1 MKMYNLN
8 EEEVKMIE
16 KHRDSIKRKEERGK
30 REHEIIQSAL
40 HLMLLAY
47 MKDKNIFDKISS
59 KIKDETDRMNK
70 LEQKRIEIYNRN
82 LQKLLQDYPNLSFS
96 DAVINE
102 DEGALYQ
109 MLYHSKG
116 KEVADRLYEGMS
128 TLKDEYPQMIN
139 MCCCEEK

>member
-16 KHRDSIKRKEERGK
+16 KHRDSIKRKEGK
-30 REHEIIQSAL
+30 REHEIIQSVL

-70 LEQKRIEIYNRN
+70 FEQKE
-82 LQKLLQDYPNLSFS
+82 
-96 DAVINE
+96 
-102 DEGALYQ
+102 
-109 MLYHSKG
+109 
-116 KEVADRLYEGMS
+116 
-128 TLKDEYPQMIN
+128 
-139 MCCCEEK
+139 